1 MADLGS
7 LPNVLIGVALLA
19 VAAAVLVGGAELFVE
34 NLSAA
39 ASRLGMSVLAVAV
52 LLAGAEPEE
61 ALTSAL
67 ASAADRP
74 ALAVGDAIG
83 ANLTV
88 LGLALGLAALV
99 SPLPVG
105 RRVRRYAVMASV
117 AGVCALAVLADGK
130 AARAEGLLLVAA
142 YAVVVGVVWWREK
155 APPAIGELAEVHDG
169 SAEVHDGSAGVHDG
183 SAEVHDGPEPAS
195 GVKGSGLAVLKAG
208 AGLVL
213 MTAGGVAAVAGA
225 TRVVSGSG
233 LTDSAV
239 GLTLL
244 ALATSAEMLALVA
257 AARRHAVAEIAVAG
271 AVGAV
276 AYNATVSLGVA
287 PLVQP
292 LQVQGFVLPAAIAAV
307 LPLLV
312 VVLSRSGRL
321 GRAGGAVLLG
331 VYVVVTAVAV
341 TR

>member
-117 AGVCALAVLADGK
+117 AGVCALAVLADGQ
-130 AARAEGLLLVAA
+130 ASRAEGLLLVAA

-155 APPAIGELAEVHDG
+155 APPR
-169 SAEVHDGSAGVHDG
+169 S
-183 SAEVHDGPEPAS
+183 
-195 GVKGSGLAVLKAG
+195 
-208 AGLVL
+208 
-213 MTAGGVAAVAGA
+213 
-225 TRVVSGSG
+225 VSWPRC
-233 LTDSAV
+233 T
-239 GLTLL
+239 
-244 ALATSAEMLALVA
+244 
-257 AARRHAVAEIAVAG
+257 
-271 AVGAV
+271 
-276 AYNATVSLGVA
+276 TVPPGCTT
-287 PLVQP
+287 
-292 LQVQGFVLPAAIAAV
+292 VLPRCTTGQNRR
-307 LPLLV
+307 P
-312 VVLSRSGRL
+312 G
-321 GRAGGAVLLG
+321 
-331 VYVVVTAVAV
+331 
-341 TR
+341 